1 MNTNPRRLRALAALA
16 VVTLAVYL
24 LTRTVYM
31 AMAGYGT
38 VDRAFGWCLLLA
50 EGFVL
55 IHAVGFALNIFFISG
70 ETQAPAPGPV
80 APGREPPVA
89 VAVAARHE
97 PQAVLERTFTT
108 LRLLDYPNKKVYLLD
123 DSSEERYQKEAD
135 ELGRRLGFE
144 VYRREPRHGAKAGI
158 VNDAIE
164 TLFQAKYLA
173 LFDADQNPMPD
184 FLSRLVPI
192 LESDERVAWVQTPQV
207 YTNLR
212 AGTVAYASA
221 MQQAIFYESICEGK
235 TSHDAMFC
243 CGTNVLFRVSALKEV
258 GGFDESSITEDFATS
273 LKLHMRGYRSV
284 YHNHACAFGM
294 APESFP
300 AYLKQQSRW
309 AAGTL
314 SMLRRV
320 AWCALTRP
328 RSLAIG
334 QWWEYFLASSYY
346 LTGWTNFFLML
357 CPVAFLLLGI
367 PSAFLKPSVYLTVYI
382 PYFTLSWLVF
392 YSTMGAR
399 HYTLRQMVDGIALG
413 YLCFPTLMKAAVYGF
428 VFNRRMPFV
437 VTPKGKSEVLSLPAL
452 WPYWS
457 LLALNLAAAAAGVLS
472 IKTHAYAKGVNIF
485 WACYHSF
492 ILAQVFRFNREPNLE
507 A

>member
-1 MNTNPRRLRALAALA
+1 MA
-16 VVTLAVYL
+16 VIAVAVYL
-24 LTRTVYM
+24 LTRTAFM

-38 VDRAFGWCLLLA
+38 VDRVFGWGLLLA
-50 EGFVL
+50 EGFIL
-55 IHAVGFALNIFFISG
+55 MHAAGFALNIYFISG
-70 ETQAPAPGPV
+70 ESEASPPEPLRPDQAPS
-80 APGREPPVA
+80 VA
-89 VAVAARHE
+89 VAAAARHE
-97 PQAVLERTFTT
+97 PQTVLEKTFTT
-108 LRLLDYPNKKVYLLD
+108 LRLLDYPNKRVYLLD

-158 VNDAIE
+158 INDAIGSV
-164 TLFQAKYLA
+164 FDAKYLA

-184 FLSRLVPI
+184 FLARLIPI
-192 LESDERVAWVQTPQV
+192 LESDERIAWVQTPQV

-212 AGTVAYASA
+212 AGPVAYASA

-243 CGTNVLFRVSALKEV
+243 CGTNVVFRVSALREV
-258 GGFDESSITEDFATS
+258 GGFDETSITEDFATS
-273 LKLHMRGYRSV
+273 IKLHMRGYRSV
-284 YHNHACAFGM
+284 YYNHACAFGM

-314 SMLRRV
+314 SMLRKV
-320 AWCALTRP
+320 LWHALTRW
-328 RSLAIG
+328 RSLSPG

-357 CPVAFLLLGI
+357 CPVAYLLFGVPSVFLEPG
-367 PSAFLKPSVYLTVYI
+367 VYLTVYV

-392 YSTMGAR
+392 YSTMSAR
-399 HYTLRQMVDGIALG
+399 HYTLRQMVDGITLG
-413 YLCFPTLMKAAVYGF
+413 FLCFPALMKAAVYSL
-428 VFNRRMPFV
+428 VLNRRMPFV
-437 VTPKGKSEVLSLPAL
+437 VTSKGKTESLPFLAL
-452 WPYWS
+452 WPYWT
-457 LLALNLAAAAAGVLS
+457 LLVLNLAAGAAGIMS
-472 IKTHAYAKGVNIF
+472 IRTHTYAKCVNIF
-485 WACYHSF
+485 WALYHSF
-492 ILAQVFRFNREPNLE
+492 ILTRVFRFNREPDLE